1 MCKPFSVFA
10 DGYIASEG
18 AVAIV
23 IQKEKAASAKSVPY
37 CRIRGS
43 AIGQDGRSHGFY
55 APNPIAQSRI
65 IKNALEKSNCTH
77 DDIAF
82 LEGQFPVPTHIV
94 FVRV

>member
-1 MCKPFSVFA
+1 MCKPFSAFA
-10 DGYIASEG
+10 DGYVASEG

-23 IQKEKAASAKSVPY
+23 IQKAATAKVAPY

-55 APNPIAQSRI
+55 APNPIAQSRL
-65 IKNALEKSNCTH
+65 IKNALEKSNCTP